1 MKEKERKTTY
11 YVWKRLLAIVLTAA
25 MLPIGAL
32 QGAWA
37 DTTDSAAAVN
47 TTEIT
52 VDPIAAQTYT
62 GETITP
68 AVTVRNADGTVLIS
82 GTDYTVDFSGNTDA
96 GAATVKITGIGSYI
110 GSNAQAAFSISP
122 RNIEEATVTPIN
134 NWDYSGYDICPAPV
148 VTYNGKQLTADKDYK
163 LSYSR
168 NKEIGEAEILIIG
181 CGNFSGAK
189 KVTFRIVGKSLR
201 SATIEPIKDQTY
213 TGKEITPALSVKYNN
228 STLTQGVDYS
238 VQYTNNVK
246 VGVAD
251 VKITG
256 MGAYADSVSTSFR
269 IVSTSLANATVDAI
283 ADQNYTG
290 YQIYPT
296 VTVRLGGTTLR
307 QGTDYDVTY
316 TNNTSIGTA
325 YVTITGKG
333 TYAGTSTGTTFKI
346 VMPSITNATIVSIP
360 DQTYTGYQVCPAL
373 TIYTSGGMLREG
385 TDYTLSY
392 TNNINIGTAYVMVTG
407 IGAYSGTKQMMF
419 RIVAPGISTAT
430 VTAIPDQLYTGY
442 AITPSVTVSL
452 NGTMLIQNVDYNVS
466 YSNNRNVGTANVT
479 INGRG
484 NYSGSRSLTFRI
496 LAKDLANA
504 TVGSISTQK
513 YTGND
518 ITPSVTVKIG
528 ENTLTRNVDY
538 TLTYYDNREPGT
550 ASIVIRGTGT
560 CTGSKTV
567 TFKIAQPSL
576 SAASVKVSN
585 RTYDGDEQTPNVTVK
600 LNGVTLEEDEDYEIE
615 YRNNVNVG
623 KATVVIYGLGD
634 YSGSK
639 KAYFIIKPAKMKWK
653 SAKAKG
659 DSAVLKWKKQSRVDG
674 YEVYRSK
681 KKASGYKRLG
691 TVDKDV
697 TSCTNPR
704 LSKGT
709 YYYKVR
715 SFVEIDGKKYYGA
728 YSSVKKVKI
737 G

>member
-47 TTEIT
+47 TTKIT

-68 AVTVRNADGTVLIS
+68 AVTVRNADGTELTS
-82 GTDYTVDFSGNTDA
+82 GTDYTVEFSGNTDA
-96 GAATVKITGIGSYI
+96 GAATVKITGIGSYV
-110 GSNAQAAFSISP
+110 GSNTQAAFSISP

-181 CGNFSGAK
+181 CGNFGGAK

>member
-47 TTEIT
+47 TTKIT

-68 AVTVRNADGTVLIS
+68 AVTVRNADGTELTS
-82 GTDYTVDFSGNTDA
+82 GTDYTVEFSGNTGA
-96 GAATVKITGIGSYI
+96 GAATVKITGIGSYA

>member
-1 MKEKERKTTY
+1 MKEKERKTT

-37 DTTDSAAAVN
+37 DTTDSAASVN
-47 TTEIT
+47 AQEINVGPIDTQIYTGTEI
-52 VDPIAAQTYT
+52 
-62 GETITP
+62 EP
-68 AVTVRNADGTVLIS
+68 AVTVTMGGQTLQKD
-82 GTDYTVDFSGNTDA
+82 TDYTVSYSNNINV
-96 GAATVKITGIGSYI
+96 GAATVKITGKGSYA

-122 RNIEEATVTPIN
+122 RDIAEATVAPIN
-134 NWDYSGYDICPAPV
+134 NWDYTGYDIFPAPEV
-148 VTYNGKQLTADKDYK
+148 KYNGTLLETPKDYTV
-163 LSYSR
+163 SYR
-168 NKEIGEAEILIIG
+168 ENKDIGEGEILIIG
-181 CGNFSGAK
+181 AGNFRGAK
-189 KVTFRIVGKSLR
+189 TVTFRIVGKSLR

-238 VQYTNNVK
+238 VEYTNNVN
-246 VGVAD
+246 VGMAD
-251 VKITG
+251 VRITG
-256 MGAYADSVSTSFR
+256 KGAYADSVSTSFR

-290 YQIYPT
+290 YQICPT

-346 VMPSITNATIVSIP
+346 VMPSVTNATIVSIP
-360 DQTYTGYQVCPAL
+360 DQTYTGYQVCPTL
-373 TIYTSGGMLREG
+373 TIYTSNGMLREG

-392 TNNINIGTAYVMVTG
+392 TNNISIGTAYVMVTG
-407 IGAYSGTKQMMF
+407 IGAYSGTKQMTF

-452 NGTMLIQNVDYNVS
+452 NGTMLIQNVDYYVS

-479 INGRG
+479 ITGRG

-576 SAASVKVSN
+576 SAATVKVSN
-585 RTYDGDEQTPNVTVK
+585 KTYDGDEQTPNVTVR

-653 SAKAKG
+653 SAKAKD

-691 TVDKDV
+691 TVDQDV